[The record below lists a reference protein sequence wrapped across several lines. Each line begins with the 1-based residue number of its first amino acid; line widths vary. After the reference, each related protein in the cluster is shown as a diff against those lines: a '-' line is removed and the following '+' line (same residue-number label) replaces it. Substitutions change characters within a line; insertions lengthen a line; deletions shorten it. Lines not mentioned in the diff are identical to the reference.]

1 MIYYSCFISCSPQVA
16 PYAHLLQSCYRSNAS
31 TLLYPFSF
39 EPFAIVSHQKSALLC
54 GMYSFTLVVCLG
66 FTTAP
71 IIGMRLLVSIPFYG
85 FNNIFVR
92 LTSCRCPDLYAHPSW
107 WHVSCASVL
116 AFATSMSHSGFPAF
130 LRLTE
135 RRLLAPV
142 CCWLTSVPA
151 STYLFPYPF
160 SE

>member
-1 MIYYSCFISCSPQVA
+1 MSRTRKEGVHLYVCALSLSRPYVVLLTYYFYSYYSCFISCSPQVA

-31 TLLYPFSF
+31 TLLYPYSF
-39 EPFAIVSHQKSALLC
+39 EPFAIVRHQKSALLC

-92 LTSCRCPDLYAHPSW
+92 LIFCRCPDLYAHPS
-107 WHVSCASVL
+107 
-116 AFATSMSHSGFPAF
+116 
-130 LRLTE
+130 
-135 RRLLAPV
+135 
-142 CCWLTSVPA
+142 
-151 STYLFPYPF
+151 
-160 SE
+160 

>member
-1 MIYYSCFISCSPQVA
+1 MSRTRKEWVHLYVCALSLSRPYVVLLTYYFYRYYSCFISCSPQVA
-16 PYAHLLQSCYRSNAS
+16 PYAHLLQSCYRNNAS
-31 TLLYPFSF
+31 TLLYPYSF

-92 LTSCRCPDLYAHPSW
+92 LIFCRCPDLYAHPS
-107 WHVSCASVL
+107 
-116 AFATSMSHSGFPAF
+116 
-130 LRLTE
+130 
-135 RRLLAPV
+135 
-142 CCWLTSVPA
+142 
-151 STYLFPYPF
+151 
-160 SE
+160 